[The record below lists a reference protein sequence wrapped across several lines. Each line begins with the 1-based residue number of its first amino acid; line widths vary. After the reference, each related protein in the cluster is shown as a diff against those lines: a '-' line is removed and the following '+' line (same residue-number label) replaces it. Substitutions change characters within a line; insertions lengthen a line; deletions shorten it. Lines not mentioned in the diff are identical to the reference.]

1 MTNKYIIDIIKYMLS
16 RNEIYARAP
25 LHMKD

>member
-16 RNEIYARAP
+16 RNEIYAISIKFP
-25 LHMKD
+25 FL